1 MKLIVYVLSNTLHTE
16 IKKLIIG
23 TYDIYTNPSQSTSIT
38 LTTKRSINETDTK
51 VTEIV
56 SIKISDN
63 KRDGI
68 FSYMLQRE
76 SKSNNITPLIKSYQK
91 KNK

>member
-1 MKLIVYVLSNTLHTE
+1 MKLIVYVLSNTLHME
-16 IKKLIIG
+16 IKKSIIV

-38 LTTKRSINETDTK
+38 LTTKKSTDETDTK

-68 FSYMLQRE
+68 FSYML
-76 SKSNNITPLIKSYQK
+76 
-91 KNK
+91 

>member
-1 MKLIVYVLSNTLHTE
+1 MKLIFYVLSNILHME
-16 IKKLIIG
+16 IKKSVID

-51 VTEIV
+51 ITEIV

-68 FSYMLQRE
+68 FSCVLQRE
-76 SKSNNITPLIKSYQK
+76 SK
-91 KNK
+91 